1 MSRRVARPART
12 CGRGADLTWIE
23 SLEGR
28 QLLSIVSID
37 VQLNNLAEPQVAS
50 TVTAMLA
57 AEPVRAL
64 GQANHTIYVLY
75 SSTGADLDTAS
86 LGNDDITVT
95 AADDTE
101 LAVTFQ
107 AVTQVT
113 PTQWTASYVVAAP
126 GGTWDAADAGLY
138 TVTVNG
144 GAVEDV
150 EDVGIEEEEIDTF
163 KAWRIQAVTAQG
175 ATYPDQGA
183 TVSVSLK
190 GPGAAELRFLDDGA
204 IQPDMLWSDN
214 TTMASSITV
223 KVTGGSGKTLIHDLQ
238 INGDLKAF
246 SAPTM
251 SFDGNMFIEGF
262 AKTIT
267 LGDITSLGTL
277 TVETQVG
284 ELETSITLGR
294 VEGLT
299 LTSFVPIKSLRA
311 VNWLRGEG
319 AQINGTTI
327 KSLQITGNGEGD
339 TFSAD
344 MNLGGGDAIQ
354 TLGSA
359 KFAGEIDNS
368 EWSISGDIGSITVAR
383 PASDWVVADATSLG
397 SLNAL
402 DLLDVEIVLQGSIGS
417 IKAREWVD
425 GTLTAST
432 LKTLAVAQDADFFM
446 HLIGQAM
453 IMDDEG
459 PAPVILTK
467 ATIGDLSG
475 TWVVL
480 GSAGTI
486 TVADQI
492 ADFNADVHGNV
503 KSIRGG
509 VGSHANFFVEDT
521 LTSLT
526 MGSWDFG
533 DIMADA
539 VGSITIAGDCADM
552 LLRLDN
558 SQVATSLGKFT
569 VGGWV
574 ENIWLSADSNVGAIT
589 VGGISGSL
597 ISVGVTQNLFA
608 DDIDDFDFE
617 PTLGNFTVR
626 GLTRGDNPQ
635 SQIDTVVN
643 AWRIGTLSLRN
654 VQRDNDEVPHGIAAT
669 AIGSF
674 RLVQPDNSVYTDP
687 DDLPNPLDFQ
697 VRLLN
702 VPG

>member
-1 MSRRVARPART
+1 
-12 CGRGADLTWIE
+12 
-23 SLEGR
+23 
-28 QLLSIVSID
+28 
-37 VQLNNLAEPQVAS
+37 
-50 TVTAMLA
+50 
-57 AEPVRAL
+57 
-64 GQANHTIYVLY
+64 
-75 SSTGADLDTAS
+75 
-86 LGNDDITVT
+86 
-95 AADDTE
+95 
-101 LAVTFQ
+101 
-107 AVTQVT
+107 
-113 PTQWTASYVVAAP
+113 
-126 GGTWDAADAGLY
+126 
-138 TVTVNG
+138 
-144 GAVEDV
+144 
-150 EDVGIEEEEIDTF
+150 
-163 KAWRIQAVTAQG
+163 
-175 ATYPDQGA
+175 
-183 TVSVSLK
+183 
-190 GPGAAELRFLDDGA
+190 
-204 IQPDMLWSDN
+204 
-214 TTMASSITV
+214 
-223 KVTGGSGKTLIHDLQ
+223 
-238 INGDLKAF
+238 
-246 SAPTM
+246 
-251 SFDGNMFIEGF
+251 
-262 AKTIT
+262 
-267 LGDITSLGTL
+267 
-277 TVETQVG
+277 VETQVG